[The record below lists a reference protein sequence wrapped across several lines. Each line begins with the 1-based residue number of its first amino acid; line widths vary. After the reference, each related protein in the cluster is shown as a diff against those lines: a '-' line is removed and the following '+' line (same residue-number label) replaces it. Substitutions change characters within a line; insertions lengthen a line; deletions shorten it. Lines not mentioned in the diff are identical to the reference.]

1 MHDILISEGEKQL
14 DERGFAMKIH
24 HILVIMDPTID
35 QQPAL
40 FKAIEVAKRF
50 DASIELFLVVHHSA
64 LSPKW
69 FSKEHSQEQII
80 NQYLQTKQR
89 WLDTYLSLVTAENI
103 SVSSEVRWH
112 TPLYAEI
119 LKKITECHA
128 DMVVKTTHQHPV
140 IDRLLFTPNDWQLLK
155 SCPVP
160 LLLVKATSQPIY
172 KNIMA
177 AVDLKHTED
186 EFINLDEVIIETT
199 AMMVEYFHAVGHVTH
214 AYDPM
219 GYELWPTSETDF
231 LGFDLPSYDYKSY
244 QNQRQEYHEKEFN
257 QLVAHYG
264 FDEKNIHSVNGIA
277 AYQLIDTI
285 KDEKI
290 DLLIMGVR
298 FHSGFVS
305 STAEKILDEVSCD
318 ILAIKAT
325 Y

>member
-1 MHDILISEGEKQL
+1 
-14 DERGFAMKIH
+14 MKIQ

-35 QQPAL
+35 EQPAL
-40 FKAIEVAKRF
+40 FKAIEVAKKF
-50 DASIELFLVVHHSA
+50 DASIELFLVVHHSG
-64 LSPKW
+64 LTPKW
-69 FSKEHSQEQII
+69 FNQEHPQEQII
-80 NQYLQTKQR
+80 SNYLKTKQR
-89 WLDTYLSLVTAENI
+89 WLDTYISLVTQENI

-128 DMVVKTTHQHPV
+128 DMVVKTTHQHPL

-160 LLLVKATSQPIY
+160 LLLVKATSQHSY

-177 AVDLKHTED
+177 AVDLKNTED
-186 EFINLDEVIIETT
+186 ELINLDEVILETT
-199 AMMVEYFHAVGHVTH
+199 AMMAEYFDAVAHVTH

-219 GYELWPTSETDF
+219 GHELWPTSGTAF
-231 LGFDLPSYDYKSY
+231 LGFDLPSYDYASY
-244 QNQRQEYHEKEFN
+244 QDQLQEQHEKDFN
-257 QLVAHYG
+257 QLVAHYA
-264 FDEKNIHSVNGIA
+264 FDENNIHCVSGLA
-277 AYQLIDTI
+277 SYQLVDTV
-285 KDEKI
+285 KAEKI

-305 STAEKILDEVSCD
+305 TTAEKILDEVSCD